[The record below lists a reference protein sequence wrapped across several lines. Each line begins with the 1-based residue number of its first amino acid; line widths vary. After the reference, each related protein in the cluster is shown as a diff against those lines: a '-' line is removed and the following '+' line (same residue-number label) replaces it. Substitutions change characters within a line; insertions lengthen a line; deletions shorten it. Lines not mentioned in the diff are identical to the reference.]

1 MKLITSITIKQAD
14 HTQVIDTAATQVGS
28 LASKAAL
35 ALFNQAAQ
43 DAQKVIGYGGQARG
57 IVNAKVLAYRETQV
71 VPVIEEIKESAI
83 AILNHSKTRAQGYV
97 QGLLEQHVT
106 RPLASRW
113 EVHRHQVE
121 GLREWVAQL
130 TSERPVKKAPAVEP
144 EPEQAL
150 VTEVDPIAE
159 VDEPIQVLDPPVEDE
174 LAIPDDPA
182 PVAAKRRAA
191 RKTVADLI
199 KEEVGKA

>member
-1 MKLITSITIKQAD
+1 
-14 HTQVIDTAATQVGS
+14 
-28 LASKAAL
+28 
-35 ALFNQAAQ
+35 Q

-83 AILNHSKTRAQGYV
+83 ALLNHTKNRAQDYL
-97 QGLLEQHVT
+97 QGLLEQYVA
-106 RPLASRW
+106 RPLDSRW
-113 EVHRHQVE
+113 AVHRCQVE
-121 GLREWVAQL
+121 DLRGWVAQF
-130 TSERPVKKAPAVEP
+130 TNEKPIEDATEP
-144 EPEQAL
+144 EPEQAP

-191 RKTVADLI
+191 RSGRKSAIARLI
-199 KEEVGKA
+199 EEEAAKA

>member
-1 MKLITSITIKQAD
+1 
-14 HTQVIDTAATQVGS
+14 
-28 LASKAAL
+28 
-35 ALFNQAAQ
+35 
-43 DAQKVIGYGGQARG
+43 KVIGYGGQARG

-150 VTEVDPIAE
+150 VAE
-159 VDEPIQVLDPPVEDE
+159 DEPVSGVDESPVQVLDPPEEDDSLEDE
-174 LAIPDDPA
+174 LSIPEDSA
-182 PVAAKRRAA
+182 PIPAKRRTT
-191 RKTVADLI
+191 RKTTASISDLI
-199 KEEVGKA
+199 KDEAAKS